1 MKAPV
6 VIANSPSQVIVQ
18 MPTLADGQYTVSLTT
33 QYSGSRNVKRAPHLH
48 LPPSSLS

>member
-18 MPTLADGQYTVSLTT
+18 MPTLADGQYTVSPP
-33 QYSGSRNVKRAPHLH
+33 RNDSEAVT
-48 LPPSSLS
+48 